1 MKAKILIAV
10 FLFASCFYAEA
21 ESVTNYWV
29 KFDSNGGTGTM
40 SNQLFTVDV
49 EQALAPNVFTRSGYD
64 FRGWA
69 TSSAGSVVYEDGAIV
84 SNLTTAGS
92 TNTLFASWIISSDL
106 IYTQVINGV
115 TWHYTA
121 ANGVATILNVSNGEY
136 VSAVDTSL
144 NGTLRIPVM
153 IGSNKVEKI
162 GDRAFYNCSSLI
174 AMEISTNVTSIGDSA
189 FFGCRGLTSVTI
201 PNGVTSIGDEAFSG
215 CRGLTS
221 VTIPNGVTSIG
232 DEAFSGCSGLTN
244 VTISNGVTSIGDKT
258 FYGCIGLTSVTIPN
272 GVTSIGD
279 EAFSGCSGLTNVT
292 IPNGVTNI
300 GRSAFDDT
308 PFYNNLPDGLVVFGK
323 VAYKLKG
330 ECPSEVVIPEGVTS
344 IAYSAFSGCSGLTSV
359 TIPNGVASIGDE
371 AFSGCNVTNL
381 TASFVPSGM
390 DASKLTSVTIPDG
403 VMSIR
408 NNAFSGCSGLT
419 SVVIPDGVTSIGE
432 SAFSGCSGVMSIDIP
447 LGVTTISSYAFADC
461 TSLAPGITIPESV
474 ETMGSC
480 VFMNCN
486 ALKIVRYWGD
496 RPEAD
501 EALYAGAPSSLV
513 SGALRVRSGWE
524 MQEAEEEPV
533 EATVPE
539 TDSSDAATDGTD
551 AGTDTGTG
559 DNGDDK
565 TSTVVWHE
573 SLPASWPEGSHA
585 RRVFWLTDQPLYRVV
600 FWGVPGINKTSSIQ
614 YYIPGRTISS
624 LPEEEPKREG
634 YIFLGWFTKPY
645 GGTEVTENTA
655 EEFVVNSSFSIY
667 AHWQWEDDPE
677 SLSDLEYDFASAH
690 VYDGYLLNDEGGVA
704 GTIQLK
710 TSKAK
715 WDKKEEATNVTASAT
730 IMLLGEGTVRLKGS
744 LDDSLSGSLAPTKA
758 SDERELSVSLTG
770 SAMEGDF
777 DSYTVVGARNLF
789 GRKTYFDYVLS
800 QGTEDNWKGTYVAA
814 LRAESDESSL
824 GNGYLPLSIQVK
836 AKGKARVAGTL
847 PDGTKIAYSG
857 QMEVRDG
864 GCVLPVAV
872 PLYSGKKGG
881 LGFLVEF
888 SDEDGVSV
896 SSASEWSNTAIPFT
910 SALTT
915 IGAGAVSQI
924 VSGSS
929 FALEGGFDIED
940 IEIDESLL
948 PEDVEVTVSGSKWR
962 VPKADRVKFVKDDA
976 AYEVQTEYGN
986 TAGLALSFNAKTG
999 TFRGSFKVFGVTEAG
1014 KSKKYTAAVN
1024 GVVLDG
1030 EGFGTA
1036 TVKKVGAVP
1045 VTVKAE

>member
-244 VTISNGVTSIGDKT
+244 VTI
-258 FYGCIGLTSVTIPN
+258 
-272 GVTSIGD
+272 
-279 EAFSGCSGLTNVT
+279 
-292 IPNGVTNI
+292 PNGVTNI

-344 IAYSAFSGCSGLTSV
+344 IAYSAFSGCSGLTSVTIPNGVTSIGDGAFSGCSGLTSVTIPNGVTSIGDGAFSGCSGLTSV

>member
-189 FFGCRGLTSVTI
+189 FFGCR
-201 PNGVTSIGDEAFSG
+201 
-215 CRGLTS
+215 
-221 VTIPNGVTSIG
+221 
-232 DEAFSGCSGLTN
+232 
-244 VTISNGVTSIGDKT
+244 
-258 FYGCIGLTSVTIPN
+258 GLTSVTIPN

>member
-1 MKAKILIAV
+1 MKTKILIAV

-21 ESVTNYWV
+21 ENVYQVGLRPSGEVVPLGVIRLPATITGRVASASSVHPVSFQVDSYYNNQPVAIYTNTGTGAVFRAELAIGQKGLVDISTLESNSFDDYTPYVLAISASTYKEGASYAVRIGTFGDFSVSFNGNGGKVSQASRVYTLGRPYGSFPTATRTNHVFTGWSTAANNGIVVSTNTPVCLGYKTLYAQWKADATLPTTPTNVTPAVTNYWV

-49 EQALAPNVFTRSGYD
+49 EQALASNVFTRSGYD

-69 TSSAGSVVYEDGAIV
+69 TSSAGMVVYEDGAV
-84 SNLTTAGS
+84 VTNLAVAGT
-92 TNTLFASWIISSDL
+92 TNTLYASWIISSDL
-106 IYTQVINGV
+106 ISTEEVDGV

-121 ANGVATILNVSNGEY
+121 ANGVATIQNVSGGSY
-136 VSAVDTSL
+136 VSAVDTSIG
-144 NGTLRIPVM
+144 GTLTIPETL
-153 IGSNKVEKI
+153 GSNTVEVI
-162 GDRAFYNCSSLI
+162 GERAFADCG
-174 AMEISTNVTSIGDSA
+174 A
-189 FFGCRGLTSVTI
+189 
-201 PNGVTSIGDEAFSG
+201 
-215 CRGLTS
+215 
-221 VTIPNGVTSIG
+221 
-232 DEAFSGCSGLTN
+232 
-244 VTISNGVTSIGDKT
+244 
-258 FYGCIGLTSVTIPN
+258 
-272 GVTSIGD
+272 
-279 EAFSGCSGLTNVT
+279 
-292 IPNGVTNI
+292 VTNI
-300 GRSAFDDT
+300 
-308 PFYNNLPDGLVVFGK
+308 
-323 VAYKLKG
+323 
-330 ECPSEVVIPEGVTS
+330 VIP
-344 IAYSAFSGCSGLTSV
+344 F
-359 TIPNGVASIGDE
+359 
-371 AFSGCNVTNL
+371 
-381 TASFVPSGM
+381 
-390 DASKLTSVTIPDG
+390 
-403 VMSIR
+403 
-408 NNAFSGCSGLT
+408 
-419 SVVIPDGVTSIGE
+419 
-432 SAFSGCSGVMSIDIP
+432 
-447 LGVTTISSYAFADC
+447 GVTTIGSYAFTGC
-461 TSLAPGITIPESV
+461 KKLSPGITIPESV
-474 ETMGSC
+474 EAMGSY
-480 VFMNCN
+480 VFADCTS
-486 ALKIVRYWGD
+486 LKIVRYWGD

-501 EALYAGAPSSLV
+501 ETLYAGAPSSLV

-565 TSTVVWHE
+565 TSTVVWHS
-573 SLPASWPEGSHA
+573 SLPASWPEGSQA

-624 LPEEEPKREG
+624 LPEEEPEREG

-645 GGTEVTENTA
+645 GGTEVTENIA

-667 AHWQWEDDPE
+667 AHWQREDDPE

-962 VPKADRVKFVKDDA
+962 VPKADRVKFIKDDA

-1014 KSKKYTAAVN
+1014 KSKKYTAVVN